1 MKRYRPS
8 TKSVVIGIVIMIAGI
23 LCWGIVAPLK
33 NNPNF
38 FSLFPLGL
46 ILICIG
52 GLELTIT
59 ALNTVHKNDLA
70 MREAIK
76 KREAEEK
83 AKKEEQK

>member
-23 LCWGIVAPLK
+23 LCWGIGAPLK

-38 FSLFPLGL
+38 FFLFPLGL

>member
-1 MKRYRPS
+1 
-8 TKSVVIGIVIMIAGI
+8 MIAGI

-38 FSLFPLGL
+38 FFLFPLGL

-76 KREAEEK
+76 KREADEK